1 MMLDDFMYLYDDT
14 VQTNTR
20 FVGFMGETVRFDLV
34 IMRTDRFYGKMVV
47 MDLQSNKFAI
57 IGRDDLEE
65 EGYLEFAFGI
75 NEEAAQEL
83 KSFLEQTF

>member
-1 MMLDDFMYLYDDT
+1 MMLDDFMHLYDDT

-47 MDLQSNKFAI
+47 MDIQSSKFAI
-57 IGRDDLEE
+57 IGKDDLEE

-75 NEEAAQEL
+75 SKESAEEL
-83 KSFLEQTF
+83 KFFLEQTF